1 MASTEVTHENPVSFT
16 DVEEKIMQIKTLIGE
31 LTTLVKTLEKKGAVK
46 RPKVKKV
53 EKPRSISKE
62 LSKFMKLKELVTS
75 REEALRSISKYVR
88 DKKLQDTEN
97 KREFVVDKTLSQLL
111 KLKTGVK
118 ITFLGINKHI
128 SHHFDVSKK

>member
-1 MASTEVTHENPVSFT
+1 
-16 DVEEKIMQIKTLIGE
+16 
-31 LTTLVKTLEKKGAVK
+31 
-46 RPKVKKV
+46 
-53 EKPRSISKE
+53 
-62 LSKFMKLKELVTS
+62 MKLKELVTS

-128 SHHFDVSKK
+128 SHHFDVSKNKIVTSNESTIIWMCHNNGR